1 MHLFLFAE
9 TIQLFPDGTIF
20 IHIAMILGMI
30 WLLNRTLY
38 RPINNIIQA
47 REKQKGGHSLE
58 ADEIIKNAGNKESQ
72 YAKEMLDARSA
83 GYELIENE
91 QKKAADER
99 DEKIVAAKAEIAGK
113 FEAERS
119 EIERQT
125 GEVRTAIG
133 SDAEKMADKIAAS
146 ILKV

>member
-91 QKKAADER
+91 QKRAAAER

-133 SDAEKMADKIAAS
+133 SEAVKMADKIAAS

>member
-58 ADEIIKNAGNKESQ
+58 ADEIIKNAGSKESQ

>member
-125 GEVRTAIG
+125 GEVRAAIG

>member
-58 ADEIIKNAGNKESQ
+58 ADDIIKNAGNKESQ

-125 GEVRTAIG
+125 GEVRAAIG